1 MLIHINILTK
11 IEDKKKILKAQGKS
25 SLGIPIMLSADFS
38 AETLQARREWHN
50 IFKVMKWKN
59 LQTRIP
65 NKALIQIR
73 WRNQKLY
80 RQVEARRIQ
89 HHQTNFATNAKETSL
104 DRKVYSQK
112 RKQRM
117 GKLTGKSKH
126 AVKAGNR
133 LHTKM
138 VSNPATVRRGYK
150 CRILEMHLKLSHQ
163 QLKTVLDTCRLLY

>member
-1 MLIHINILTK
+1 METSQIQERKQPPKSRKQKVPYRINSRKNMLIHINILTK

-25 SLGIPIMLSADFS
+25 NLGIPIMLSADFS

-104 DRKVYSQK
+104 DRKVYS
-112 RKQRM
+112 
-117 GKLTGKSKH
+117 
-126 AVKAGNR
+126 
-133 LHTKM
+133 
-138 VSNPATVRRGYK
+138 
-150 CRILEMHLKLSHQ
+150 
-163 QLKTVLDTCRLLY
+163 

>member
-25 SLGIPIMLSADFS
+25 NLGIPIMLSADFS

-73 WRNQKLY
+73 WR
-80 RQVEARRIQ
+80 I
-89 HHQTNFATNAKETSL
+89 
-104 DRKVYSQK
+104 
-112 RKQRM
+112 
-117 GKLTGKSKH
+117 KSFTDK
-126 AVKAGNR
+126 
-133 LHTKM
+133 
-138 VSNPATVRRGYK
+138 
-150 CRILEMHLKLSHQ
+150 
-163 QLKTVLDTCRLLY
+163 